1 MERKMKRTRYVL
13 LGLWI
18 GAAVSMS
25 ACSGSRSAAGPE
37 PSSADTATEEIRLS
51 DYEDFDVE
59 AYRDRPPE
67 RTVSV
72 EHDVPAQLLGGRVE
86 QGVEQ
91 LVQGYRIQIYQSLD
105 KEDAFERENE
115 VLAWWDTVPEE
126 ERPAGLGAD
135 LPVYVRYHQPYY
147 RVRIGDFTS
156 REAAEE
162 VLALIMSRFPGAFV
176 APDMVRL
183 VR

>member
-1 MERKMKRTRYVL
+1 MKRTRYVL

-18 GAAVSMS
+18 GAAVTMS
-25 ACSGSRSAAGPE
+25 ACSGSRSASGPE
-37 PSSADTATEEIRLS
+37 PSKTDTAAEEIRLS
-51 DYEDFDVE
+51 DYEDFDAE
-59 AYRDRPPE
+59 AYRARPPE
-67 RTVSV
+67 RTASV
-72 EHDVPAQLLGGRVE
+72 EHDVPAELLGGRVE
-86 QGVEQ
+86 QGTEQ

-115 VLAWWDTVPEE
+115 VLAWWEMVPEE
-126 ERPAGLGAD
+126 ERPAGLGSD

-162 VLALIMSRFPGAFV
+162 ALALIVRRFPGAFV
-176 APDMVRL
+176 APDMVRV

>member
-1 MERKMKRTRYVL
+1 MRKMKGARRVL

-18 GAAVSMS
+18 GAALSMS

-37 PSSADTATEEIRLS
+37 PSSADTAAEEIRLS
-51 DYEDFDVE
+51 DYEDFDAG

-67 RTVSV
+67 RSVSV

-86 QGVEQ
+86 QGAEQ

-115 VLAWWDTVPEE
+115 VLAWWETAPEA
-126 ERPAGLGAD
+126 ERPPGLGPD

-162 VLALIMSRFPGAFV
+162 VLALVITRFPGAFI
-176 APDMVRL
+176 APDMVR
-183 VR
+183 VAR